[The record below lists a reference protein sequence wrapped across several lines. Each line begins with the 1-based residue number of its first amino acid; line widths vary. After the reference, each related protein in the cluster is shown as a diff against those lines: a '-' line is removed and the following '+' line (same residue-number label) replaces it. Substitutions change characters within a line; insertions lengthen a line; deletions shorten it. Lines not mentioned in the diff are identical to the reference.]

1 MLKAARNDI
10 DLWLVNYQQIQDPAL
25 LEQYAQF
32 LSPEEVKRHERFAF
46 TRDKQQ
52 FLVTRALIR
61 WVLSQYLGLD
71 DPGSLEFGASRNG
84 KPELLIETTLQFNL
98 THTRGLIALAVM
110 QVEPVGI
117 DVEFLSRQA
126 DIVNLAERYF
136 ARKEAEELLAL
147 PVEQWNERFYDLWTL
162 KEAYLKA
169 CGTGLRTPLSEFCFS
184 FNGETLDISFSDLL
198 GGDSTAWKFWQLDI
212 DKAFRLSLAVNDRK
226 GHDYRLRVKK
236 GLPVA
241 GFSDISPAIIRTS
254 IR

>member
-10 DLWLVNYQQIQDPAL
+10 DLWLVNYQQIQDSAV

-32 LSPEEVKRHERFAF
+32 LSPEEAKRHERFTF
-46 TRDKQQ
+46 SRDKQQ
-52 FLVTRALIR
+52 FLVTRALVR
-61 WVLSQYLGLD
+61 WVLAQYLGLD

-117 DVEFLSRQA
+117 DVEYLSRQA

-136 ARKEAEELLAL
+136 ARKEAEDLLAL
-147 PVEQWNERFYDLWTL
+147 PVAQWNERFYDLWTL

-184 FNGETLDISFSDLL
+184 FSGETLEISFSDLL
-198 GGDSTAWKFWQLDI
+198 GGDAAAWKFWQLDI
-212 DKAFRLSLAVNDRK
+212 DKAFRLSLAVNDMK
-226 GHDYRLRVKK
+226 GHDYRLRVKQ
-236 GLPVA
+236 GIPVD
-241 GFSDISPAIIRTS
+241 GFSDVSPVIIRTS